1 MFFGFVRKI
10 GLTVPLI
17 SVSRICH
24 FYFLKMIF
32 LKMCALLQ
40 LNPCCS
46 FLYVKF
52 DKKYVTFLHF
62 LRSSAVNV
70 SYFKTNFIIF
80 CVVFIQ
86 QLINSSKISLA
97 GCPIVFK
104 EVTFL
109 LSRQKSSVRNIFLLC
124 KTWVLWYNQGSS
136 IGLDKLGKMTVVALE
151 RNNIVAMK
159 PGTLQLLFLFSRATF
174 FLFVLAYGPMGSSMG
189 QSLVRFQDNFYLL
202 L

>member
-1 MFFGFVRKI
+1 
-10 GLTVPLI
+10 
-17 SVSRICH
+17 
-24 FYFLKMIF
+24 
-32 LKMCALLQ
+32 MCALLQ

-174 FLFVLAYGPMGSSMG
+174 FLP
-189 QSLVRFQDNFYLL
+189 
-202 L
+202 

>member
-1 MFFGFVRKI
+1 M
-10 GLTVPLI
+10 
-17 SVSRICH
+17 
-24 FYFLKMIF
+24 
-32 LKMCALLQ
+32 
-40 LNPCCS
+40 
-46 FLYVKF
+46 
-52 DKKYVTFLHF
+52 
-62 LRSSAVNV
+62 
-70 SYFKTNFIIF
+70 YFKTNFIIF

-124 KTWVLWYNQGSS
+124 KTWVLWYNQGFC

-159 PGTLQLLFLFSRATF
+159 AGTLQLLFLFSRATF
-174 FLFVLAYGPMGSSMG
+174 FLFVLAYGFQYGSI
-189 QSLVRFQDNFYLL
+189 QSITTNSGRSLL
-202 L
+202 RNRATLELYRKVA